1 MPPQESAAKA
11 TLICFVIAIDG
22 WTTEINQCL
31 AAVAYSLV
39 CAQEKAL
46 LTIVDTISATK
57 QDCKATKKNKGPVPS
72 PAKTGLDTSPSRAT
86 RATGRELLIVF
97 RHSESPGQ

>member
-46 LTIVDTISATK
+46 LAIVDTTSATE
-57 QDCKATKKNKGPVPS
+57 QDKDATKKNKSPVPS
-72 PAKTGLDTSPSRAT
+72 PAKPGLDISPSTRAT
-86 RATGRELLIVF
+86 RDAGREQMS
-97 RHSESPGQ
+97 RHSESLGQ